1 MIHHFGSFDLD
12 LHLFELRSEGAPL
25 PVQPKVLDL
34 LAYLVLHRE
43 RVVSKQELLERVWPE
58 EVVSEAALTHAIMEA
73 RRALSDDGS
82 TQRWIQTVRRRG
94 YRFVGD
100 VRSARAVQT
109 HGASRRA
116 RGPAREPFIGRV
128 RALDRLHRSLADAL
142 SGRGRLVLLVGEPG
156 IGKTRTAEELAH
168 GAREA
173 GAEVLLGRCVEGEG
187 APAYWPW
194 VQIVRAWVEE
204 RDDAEIARLFG
215 ARAALIGRAIPEV
228 AARLGGA
235 QPEPDL
241 EPAEARFR
249 LFDALCGF
257 LRAAARERPLVLVLD
272 DLHRADRPS
281 LLLLQFLVRELR
293 DAHILVLG
301 TYRDSELV
309 RDAGLARILGE
320 IVREDPSRSLG
331 LEGLDRGEV
340 ARFLE
345 ETTGESPPETL
356 VTSLWERT
364 GGNPFFLR
372 QVVQLLEDEG
382 RLEAPSADGSWDVPL
397 TRGVREAI
405 RRHLDGV
412 SEACR
417 AMLEVASV
425 AGREFGL
432 RTLAEAMQESS
443 ERLLERLD
451 EAVAS
456 HVLTEPSEAMGGYR
470 FAHSLIRETL
480 YGELSA
486 SRRSELH
493 RRTGEALLGVH
504 GADVERHL
512 SELAFHF
519 VQAAPAGAAEP
530 AIEYSIRAASRATAQ
545 LAYEQAVTHLEHAL
559 AALGYAHPDE
569 PRRCELLI
577 RLGAAHWRAGE
588 GERARERYLAAADV
602 ARTLGE
608 PERLAR
614 AALGLGVWDQDDI
627 VDEVLVGLLEEALE
641 ALPASDSGL
650 RARAMGRLARELRF
664 TAPPE
669 RLARLSQ
676 GGVEMARRVGDSAA
690 LAEALVARHWA
701 LWGPGNTEDRFAAA
715 VEIVTLAEEIE
726 NPVLGLQGHQ
736 FQLADLLELGDL
748 PAVDTEI
755 DRITWLADDLQRP
768 QHLWFATVFRAMRAQ
783 MNGHFSEAET
793 LATAALEI
801 GERVHRETAIG
812 WHASQ
817 TAAIQRA
824 RGRLEE
830 AATALG
836 IFRRQFPWVA
846 TWRAEWILA
855 LAQLGHTDRARRE
868 LDLFAAAD
876 FRDLRP
882 DGTWLATV
890 AFLAEACS
898 LLEDRERAAALY
910 GLLEPHAARIVST
923 PPGVTCY
930 GSADRFLGL
939 LAATLGRGSE
949 AAHHLERALEVN
961 SAIGARPLVAQT
973 LVDRAALQLAHGA
986 RGDRK
991 AASRD
996 LGAALETAREL
1007 GMRSLE
1013 RRIADLG
1020 ERPEDAAA
1028 KAPPAAGAR

>member
-1 MIHHFGSFDLD
+1 MEPVIHRFGPFELD
-12 LHLFELRSEGAPL
+12 LRLFELRSEGAAL

-34 LAYLVLHRE
+34 LAYLVEHRA
-43 RVVSKQELLERVWPE
+43 RVVPKQELLDRVWPN
-58 EVVSEAALTHAIMEA
+58 EVVSEAALTHAVMEA

-82 TQRWIQTVRRRG
+82 AQRWIQTVRRRG
-94 YRFVGD
+94 YRFTGSVDSSTAG
-100 VRSARAVQT
+100 SAE
-109 HGASRRA
+109 GPGSGPRA
-116 RGPAREPFIGRV
+116 RFPEREPFIGRV
-128 RALDRLHRSLADAL
+128 RALARLRRSLAEAI

-156 IGKTRTAEELAH
+156 IGKTRTAEELARA
-168 GAREA
+168 AREA

-194 VQIVRAWVEE
+194 VQIVRAWLAE
-204 RDDAEIARLFG
+204 RDDAEIGRLLG
-215 ARAALIGRAIPEV
+215 AHAALIGRAIPEV
-228 AARLGGA
+228 TARLGGA
-235 QPEPDL
+235 EAETDL
-241 EPAEARFR
+241 EPAQARFQ

-257 LRAAARERPLVLVLD
+257 LHSAARERPLVLILD

-293 DAHILVLG
+293 DARILVLG

-320 IVREDPSRSLG
+320 IVREDPSRSLI
-331 LEGLDRGEV
+331 LEGLDRAEV

-345 ETTGESPPETL
+345 ETAGESPPESL

-382 RLEAPSADGSWDVPL
+382 RLESPGADGSWDVPL

-417 AMLEVASV
+417 EMLEVAAV
-425 AGREFGL
+425 AGREFWLGAL
-432 RTLAEAMQESS
+432 SGVMREPS
-443 ERLLERLD
+443 EHLLERLD
-451 EAVAS
+451 EAVAAQ
-456 HVLTEPSEAMGGYR
+456 VIAEPAEAMGCYR

-480 YGELSA
+480 YGELA
-486 SRRSELH
+486 ATRRAELH
-493 RRTGEALLGVH
+493 RRTGQALLELY
-504 GADVERHL
+504 GASVEPHV

-519 VQAAPAGAAEP
+519 VQAAPAGAAEL
-530 AIEYSIRAASRATAQ
+530 AIEYSTRAASRATAQ
-545 LAYEQAVTHLEHAL
+545 LAYEQAITHLEHAL
-559 AALGYAHPDE
+559 GAQSYAQANE
-569 PRRCELLI
+569 VRRCELLI
-577 RLGAAHWRAGE
+577 RLGAAHRRAGE
-588 GERARERYLAAADV
+588 GERARERYLAAAEV
-602 ARTLGE
+602 ARSLGE

-627 VDEVLVGLLEEALE
+627 VDEVLVRLLEDALAE
-641 ALPASDSGL
+641 LPEEDSGL
-650 RARAMGRLARELRF
+650 RARSMGRLARELRF

-669 RLARLSQ
+669 RLAALSQ

-690 LAEALVARHWA
+690 LADALVARHWA

-715 VEIVTLAEEIE
+715 VEIVKLAEEIE

-755 DRITWLADDLQRP
+755 DSIAWLASDLQRP
-768 QHLWFATVFRAMRAQ
+768 QHQWFTAVFRGMRAL
-783 MNGHFSEAET
+783 MNGHFAEAEA

-812 WHASQ
+812 WHAAQ
-817 TAAIQRA
+817 TVAIQRA

-836 IFRRQFPWVA
+836 IFRRQFPWIA
-846 TWRAEWILA
+846 TWHAEWILA
-855 LAQLGHTDRARRE
+855 LTQLGRTDEARRE

-876 FRDLRP
+876 FQDLRP
-882 DGTWLATV
+882 DGTWLAAV

-898 LLEDRERAAALY
+898 LLQARERAAALY
-910 GLLEPHAARIVST
+910 RLLEPHAERTVSI
-923 PPGVTCY
+923 PPGVVCY
-930 GSADRFLGL
+930 GSAARSLGL
-939 LAATLGRGSE
+939 LAATLERWTVAEGHFAHARE
-949 AAHHLERALEVN
+949 AN
-961 SAIGARPLVAQT
+961 SAMGARPLVAETQ
-973 LVDRAALQLAHGA
+973 VDWAAMRLAHGA
-986 RGDRK
+986 RADRSEAK
-991 AASRD
+991 CD
-996 LGAALETAREL
+996 LAAALETAREL
-1007 GMRSLE
+1007 GMASLE
-1013 RRIADLG
+1013 RRIAALG
-1020 ERPEDAAA
+1020 E
-1028 KAPPAAGAR
+1028 